1 MLRAKIKSSIV
12 KEKFFFFSWLL
23 SFFMFVSI
31 SNCLLLKSY
40 CSSYNLYIRV
50 NGFLSCNF
58 LIYLGLI
65 CGLVLISIMSTA
77 AQRAEIRNLASA
89 LTEQNDELE
98 RLKEDLMQ
106 LSRGPVH
113 PQYFN
118 YPGQLSVLKLSIEC
132 EDACVYRCLSVELK
146 YLDYEPCVFLE
157 KPNNCTN
164 TNKKLTLLQTG
175 VP

>member
-1 MLRAKIKSSIV
+1 
-12 KEKFFFFSWLL
+12 
-23 SFFMFVSI
+23 MFVSI

-40 CSSYNLYIRV
+40 CSSYKLYIRV
-50 NGFLSCNF
+50 NGLLSCNF
-58 LIYLGLI
+58 LIYLDLI
-65 CGLVLISIMSTA
+65 CELVLISTMSTA

-118 YPGQLSVLKLSIEC
+118 YPGQLSVLKLSIR
-132 EDACVYRCLSVELK
+132 A
-146 YLDYEPCVFLE
+146 
-157 KPNNCTN
+157 
-164 TNKKLTLLQTG
+164 
-175 VP
+175 

>member
-1 MLRAKIKSSIV
+1 M
-12 KEKFFFFSWLL
+12 
-23 SFFMFVSI
+23 SI

-40 CSSYNLYIRV
+40 CSSYSVYIRV
-50 NGFLSCNF
+50 NGLLCCNF
-58 LIYLGLI
+58 LIYLSLI
-65 CGLVLISIMSTA
+65 CGLVLISTMSTA
-77 AQRAEIRNLASA
+77 NQRAEIRNLASA

-118 YPGQLSVLKLSIEC
+118 YPGQLSVLKLSIERD
-132 EDACVYRCLSVELK
+132 DARVYRCLSVELY
-146 YLDYEPCVFLE
+146 YLDCKSCVFLE

-164 TNKKLTLLQTG
+164 KQTNDLVTLVLLLF
-175 VP
+175 